1 LQSISDYKEPSG
13 ISTPTAT
20 EKTDMTQS
28 VPISEKGNSDEKAP
42 LFSFNFSQAPTP
54 SIGKSSPKFTSHQ
67 TGYSFKAKELFDFG
81 VTKLPKASTVELK
94 SPENVESFDGSF
106 KGHSNYIID
115 IALSRDYLY
124 SCAGE

>member
-1 LQSISDYKEPSG
+1 MITKNLLESLLQL
-13 ISTPTAT
+13 
-20 EKTDMTQS
+20 TQS
-28 VPISEKGNSDEKAP
+28 VPISEKGNSDEKTP
-42 LFSFNFSQAPTP
+42 LFSFNFSQAPTAPTP
-54 SIGKSSPKFTSHQ
+54 SIGKSSPKVTPHQ

-81 VTKLPKASTVELK
+81 ATELPKASTTELK

-124 SCAGE
+124 SCSGDKTIMG